1 MFMVEESSSK
11 FNKFRERI
19 SGNNVTLQTGNAA
32 SDQEDT
38 NSSYLNILE
47 SVKFN
52 EVKSDA
58 VLLSADDSQDRVT
71 ASLLSSGISD
81 LCGPLLNELADLDLC
96 IESDQKSNTIPQME
110 VAAESFVKSSS
121 NREEQM
127 EHREIQDK
135 FMVHNVFVVE
145 KNESYECTTSIL
157 LPNVHFKTSNLGSS
171 LSRASPNPCMKSDEG
186 TKTLQGVQ
194 DVEPM
199 IEGGQVDESEPMVYR
214 TKPNE
219 EAVTHILQGKEMDIS
234 SFSDHNSSTEN
245 GTLDGKLVTE
255 NAFIY
260 KSAQEDIEVTN
271 TCSQL
276 VENILGRMPRGK
288 FEMQSNWEVP
298 KSAFKQ
304 FPQPDA
310 TQQLEFIWACN
321 HSEKQEQF
329 DIQTKETYVNE
340 LTRNESGEYLEL
352 TFDDEYE
359 LKSVLALSDQSPL
372 MQEEM
377 TDYNL

>member
-1 MFMVEESSSK
+1 
-11 FNKFRERI
+11 
-19 SGNNVTLQTGNAA
+19 VT
-32 SDQEDT
+32 
-38 NSSYLNILE
+38 
-47 SVKFN
+47 
-52 EVKSDA
+52 A
-58 VLLSADDSQDRVT
+58 VLLSSGIP
-71 ASLLSSGISD
+71 SGISD
-81 LCGPLLNELADLDLC
+81 LCGSLLNELADLDLC
-96 IESDQKSNTIPQME
+96 IESDTIPQME
-110 VAAESFVKSSS
+110 VAAESLVKSSS

-127 EHREIQDK
+127 EHREIQDEVL
-135 FMVHNVFVVE
+135 VHNVFVVE
-145 KNESYECTTSIL
+145 QNESYECITSIF
-157 LPNVHFKTSNLGSS
+157 LPDIHFRTSNLGSS
-171 LSRASPNPCMKSDEG
+171 LPRADPDPCIESDEG

-199 IEGGQVDESEPMVYR
+199 IEGGQVDESKPMDYR

-219 EAVTHILQGKEMDIS
+219 EAVTHIFPRKEMDIS
-234 SFSDHNSSTEN
+234 SFSDQNSSTEN
-245 GTLDGKLVTE
+245 GNLDGKLVTE

-271 TCSQL
+271 TYSQL
-276 VENILGRMPRGK
+276 VENILGSMPRGK

-310 TQQLEFIWACN
+310 TQELEFIWAHN
-321 HSEKQEQF
+321 HSEKHEQF

-372 MQEEM
+372 MREEM